1 MRAAQPKQMARA
13 ANACEPRA
21 GARLTIFHSGDCL
34 IRRRKGRG
42 FSTRSQDLNMRMTR
56 RALMLAAAATG
67 LVGAP
72 RLAQA
77 AFPNRV
83 LRILVGFAAGGTVDT
98 IARILAN
105 ALGPILGQQ
114 VIVENKPGGS
124 GSIAANAAIY
134 ADPDGHTLLF
144 GIFSLAVAPALTKL
158 SYDTARDLTAVS
170 QVASVPLLMFA
181 GGKTPFNSVA
191 DVVSAAK
198 AAPDTI
204 TYASGGVGSSAHMA
218 AELFSRRAGI
228 KMVHV
233 PFRGSAAAIQSL
245 VAGEVQ
251 LLWDTPTAQTRS
263 FVDDKQLKSLAV
275 MTRARLPAF
284 KETPAIGEAGLG
296 DDLEVQAWQG
306 VLVRSGTPPAIV
318 ETLHTA
324 IVQAMALPDTKTRI
338 EAMSVEPMATD
349 SVAFD
354 AFFKSEVVRW
364 TDVAKRAGLNAQ

>member
-1 MRAAQPKQMARA
+1 LEQ
-13 ANACEPRA
+13 
-21 GARLTIFHSGDCL
+21 RLNTH
-34 IRRRKGRG
+34 
-42 FSTRSQDLNMRMTR
+42 MTR
-56 RALMLAAAATG
+56 RALMLSAAATG
-67 LVGAP
+67 LSSTARP
-72 RLAQA
+72 ARA
-77 AFPNRV
+77 AFPDRT

-134 ADPDGHTLLF
+134 AEPDGHTLLF

-181 GGKTPFNSVA
+181 GGKTSFNSVA
-191 DVVSAAK
+191 EVVAAAR
-198 AAPDTI
+198 AAPNTI

-228 KMVHV
+228 QLVHV

-245 VAGEVQ
+245 ISGDVQ
-251 LLWDTPTAQTRS
+251 LLWDTPTSATRG

-275 MTRARLPAF
+275 MTRTRLPAF
-284 KETPAIGEAGLG
+284 RETPAIGEAGLG

-306 VLVRSGTPPAIV
+306 VLVRAGTPPEIV
-318 ETLHTA
+318 AMLHKA
-324 IVQAMALPDTKTRI
+324 IVQAMALPDTRTRI
-338 EAMSVEPMATD
+338 EAMSVEPMATEPA
-349 SVAFD
+349 AFET
-354 AFFKSEVVRW
+354 FFQSEVARW
-364 TDVAKRAGLNAQ
+364 TDLARRAGLNAQ